1 MIYNNREVNCKTFS
15 SKQDWKIRVVFDERG
30 EPFFCARDVATS
42 MGYEEP
48 GKAVGR
54 SKLEKVPMLL
64 PWQSGHRKGCSENY
78 CFSAETMLTFI
89 KSASIRLKPGF
100 VQWVKD
106 EVIPGARAEGIP
118 AKPATKPSPG
128 TDRRPAAPEPMITP
142 GNVAQRIDEIILE
155 LMLLKKT
162 LA

>member
-1 MIYNNREVNCKTFS
+1 
-15 SKQDWKIRVVFDERG
+15 
-30 EPFFCARDVATS
+30 
-42 MGYEEP
+42 
-48 GKAVGR
+48 
-54 SKLEKVPMLL
+54 
-64 PWQSGHRKGCSENY
+64 
-78 CFSAETMLTFI
+78 MLTFI